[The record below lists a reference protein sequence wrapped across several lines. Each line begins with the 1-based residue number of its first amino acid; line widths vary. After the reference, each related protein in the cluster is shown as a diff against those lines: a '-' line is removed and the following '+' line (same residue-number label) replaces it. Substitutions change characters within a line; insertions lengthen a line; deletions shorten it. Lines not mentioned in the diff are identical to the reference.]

1 MAFTFFFRDAQILDL
16 IVRDIVP
23 VLKGQMYINIW
34 DAGCAYGQE
43 PFSLAIL
50 LRENMTHFLFRNVR
64 IFATDVESSG
74 MFERAVSS
82 GAYPESE
89 IKRIPETIKQKYFN
103 SSDAPGFLQINDE
116 IRASVKY
123 IQHDL
128 LSFEPVRV
136 GFSLIL
142 CKNVLL
148 HFTPEERLKV
158 YRTFHSALRD
168 GGFLVTEQTQKLPLE
183 MEPFFEQVASE
194 GTLYRKRNLDSYA
207 TFSQTNDFSRGLSH
221 PVRSIQETVTT

>member
-1 MAFTFFFRDAQILDL
+1 MAFTYFFRDAQTLDL

-23 VLKGQMYINIW
+23 VLRGQMYINIW
-34 DAGCAYGQE
+34 DAGCAHGPE
-43 PFSLAIL
+43 PYSLAIL

-89 IKRIPETIKQKYFN
+89 IVRIPETIKWKYFS
-103 SSDAPGFLQINDE
+103 SSDTPGFFRLNDE

-128 LSFEPVRV
+128 LSFEPVRI

-148 HFTPEERLKV
+148 HFTAEERLKV
-158 YRTFHSALRD
+158 YRTFHSALRE

-183 MEPFFEQVASE
+183 IEPFFEQMTSE
-194 GTLYRKRNLDSYA
+194 GTLFRKRELDSYA
-207 TFSQTNDFSRGLSH
+207 MIPRTSDSSRGLSH
-221 PVRSIQETVTT
+221 PVQSIQEARAT